1 MPHAKSSLRAEQ
13 RALRERMR
21 ALGLDHQQIAV
32 EFARRY
38 SLRPRAAW
46 RHALGWSLKE
56 AAEHINA
63 YAANAG
69 LRPDG
74 ATVAMTGPHLC
85 EYEAHPGYGTEPTGR
100 RPTPYLLSLLARV
113 YGCTV
118 HSLLDLADYE
128 CMPPADRLILD
139 QAPRRLGWDTQSPEP
154 ARPDGAPERFGQTPS
169 APVARALA
177 VRQRPGTVGGAS
189 QVPAEVASAAALG
202 FSAQDPLG
210 ISSDSWPVPA
220 HGLNVGLIAGL
231 KLDEI
236 QHLAAALENA
246 RRYADRDVARYFDR
260 RLATYAASDGAR
272 GPRQTLPL
280 VLAAVAALEHTARD
294 AKPAVRREL
303 LRTGARGAEF
313 AGWLYRDSA
322 VPDLAAYWHDRAI
335 EWAQVSG
342 DQALQ
347 AYVLLKKGQATWDTR
362 DAQRMLVLSQAVQAG
377 PPELPAR
384 VRAEAVQQE
393 ARGLAMLGGDMG
405 LIESKL
411 ALARSLLA
419 GQQPGT
425 EGGSMVGTHYGA
437 PLLAM
442 QTAICYCEAGQPAR
456 SVEIYTEFLTSEAF
470 SRRDY
475 GYFRALA
482 AAALVAAGRPD
493 DAAAAGSEAC
503 AIAIATTSG
512 RTLAE
517 LSRLFER
524 LRPWRG
530 RPAVLDFG
538 AELAAALTQAP

>member
-1 MPHAKSSLRAEQ
+1 MPYAKSSLRAEQ

-21 ALGLDHQQIAV
+21 VLGLDHQQIAA

-38 SLRPRAAW
+38 ALRPRAAW
-46 RHALGWSLKE
+46 RYALGWSLKD
-56 AAEHINA
+56 AAEHINT
-63 YAANAG
+63 YAAGAG

-85 EYEAHPGYGTEPTGR
+85 EYEAHPGYGAEPTGR

-118 HSLLDLADYE
+118 HNLLDLADYE

-139 QAPRRLGWDTQSPEP
+139 QVSRRLGGNAQSPEAASP
-154 ARPDGAPERFGQTPS
+154 HGVPERPGDPHLALVS
-169 APVARALA
+169 GVLHVRHRLRA
-177 VRQRPGTVGGAS
+177 VDRTS
-189 QVPAEVASAAALG
+189 QVLAEVAPAAALG
-202 FSAQDPLG
+202 LPSPGSLG
-210 ISSDSWPVPA
+210 MVESWRA
-220 HGLNVGLIAGL
+220 LDHGLNAGLIPGL

-260 RLATYAASDGAR
+260 RLTAYAASDGAR
-272 GPRQTLPL
+272 GPKQTLPL

-294 AKPAVRREL
+294 AKPPVRREL
-303 LRTGARGAEF
+303 LRAGARGAEF

-347 AYVLLKKGQATWDTR
+347 AYVLLKKGQAAWDTR
-362 DAQRMLVLSQAVQAG
+362 DARRMLVLSQAVQAG

-411 ALARSLLA
+411 GLARSLLA
-419 GQQPGT
+419 AEQPGT
-425 EGGSMVGTHYGA
+425 EGGSAVGTHYGA

-475 GYFRALA
+475 GYFRALG
-482 AAALVAAGRPD
+482 AAALAAAGRPD

-503 AIAIATTSG
+503 AIAVATASG

-517 LSRLFER
+517 LSRLFGR
-524 LRPWRG
+524 LRPWQG

-538 AELAAALTQAP
+538 AELAAALT